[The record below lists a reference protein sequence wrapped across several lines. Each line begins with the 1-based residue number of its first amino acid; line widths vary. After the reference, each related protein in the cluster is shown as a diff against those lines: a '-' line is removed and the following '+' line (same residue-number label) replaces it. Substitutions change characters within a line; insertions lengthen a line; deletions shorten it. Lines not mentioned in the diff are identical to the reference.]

1 MQRGPVITF
10 AASANKARERAA
22 RSLIPENAL
31 GGRKGSEI
39 SAIGC
44 AHARQFTSVAT
55 HVAAPKL
62 ISVDDMGMTRLFAIP
77 ATPCGTTL
85 THQGQRSMVAVGSVA
100 LPEII
105 WDRRGSTSTASC
117 STSASQDRPRERE
130 LRTRPLRS
138 ESATFF
144 VSERGVGRLRPH
156 DRARGGRRRPR
167 AEGPSLPWPGTV
179 RGILFGLIKAPRPGR
194 NGRRGFTSGRAS
206 AINVH
211 IRTPASSFTMR
222 TRLIVSLTTLG
233 VRSSFHNAIS
243 GTFAESSP
251 RETFLSTDTATPP
264 GSGFFSEA
272 FANMRE
278 LGPAR
283 GGASFLMLEA
293 RPELSGRRLVGLG
306 RTGSPV
312 GIAPGHMGGPFRFR
326 SSGIRSGAG
335 R

>member
-1 MQRGPVITF
+1 
-10 AASANKARERAA
+10 
-22 RSLIPENAL
+22 
-31 GGRKGSEI
+31 
-39 SAIGC
+39 
-44 AHARQFTSVAT
+44 
-55 HVAAPKL
+55 
-62 ISVDDMGMTRLFAIP
+62 
-77 ATPCGTTL
+77 
-85 THQGQRSMVAVGSVA
+85 MVAVGSVA

-105 WDRRGSTSTASC
+105 WDR
-117 STSASQDRPRERE
+117 E
-130 LRTRPLRS
+130 LRTRPLRR

-144 VSERGVGRLRPH
+144 VSERG
-156 DRARGGRRRPR
+156 
-167 AEGPSLPWPGTV
+167 E
-179 RGILFGLIKAPRPGR
+179 FGLIKARGR
-194 NGRRGFTSGRAS
+194 AAMGGAGFKSGRAS

-251 RETFLSTDTATPP
+251 RETFLSTDTTPP